1 MQSALLSRYQEET
14 NKKLLYARLS
24 LELIEQVEEP
34 YIAALKESC
43 LWHLIQAYD
52 ALVNEIQ
59 ARLNRIPQPNLL
71 AIVPILK
78 QAGSYAAEINL
89 LTRLEEDSSSW
100 LNKMR
105 RKQNKSFDKVAAMQL
120 IEDEPLT
127 IADLSKWLVELEKL
141 CHQLRDAMTEY

>member
-1 MQSALLSRYQEET
+1 MQSAILSRYQEET

-24 LELIEQVEEP
+24 LELIKQVEEP

-43 LWHLIQAYD
+43 LWHLIQSYD

-89 LTRLEEDSSSW
+89 LIQLEEDSSSW
-100 LNKMR
+100 LNRMR
-105 RKQNKSFDKVAAMQL
+105 RKQNKSFDKIAAMQL

-127 IADLSKWLVELEKL
+127 IDDLSKWLTELEKL
-141 CHQLRDAMTEY
+141 CQHLRNAMTEY